1 MGVGGERYIIPTLS
15 VRESFR
21 PSPGTVKTVQGR
33 GEVVSVRGRQTPL
46 LRLGHYL
53 GRTSRAIKPEDGIVV
68 VVESGDSAR
77 GLLVDE
83 LLGKQEVVIKSLG
96 NAFGQQNLLA
106 GGAVLGDGWV
116 GLILDV
122 DTLVQMPYHPPQSA
136 VPVSPAMP

>member
-1 MGVGGERYIIPTLS
+1 
-15 VRESFR
+15 
-21 PSPGTVKTVQGR
+21 
-33 GEVVSVRGRQTPL
+33 
-46 LRLGHYL
+46 LGHYL
-53 GRTSRAIKPEDGIVV
+53 GRTSRAVKPEDGIVV

-96 NAFGQQNLLA
+96 HAFGQQNLLA

-122 DTLVQMPYHPPQSA
+122 DTLVQMPYHPPQST